1 MYIITMDVCLKLGVL
16 KEGEKYTAEDT
27 KTKIIFVV
35 GQWVYM
41 FLMILPVPL
50 YFYVRFVFV
59 NYNQQMII
67 KTGLCSLSKV
77 LFYLSRFFNTSYL
90 FILILAGI
98 WRGGSYYIFKF
109 SKSYNQKFEM
119 PKKEN

>member
-1 MYIITMDVCLKLGVL
+1 
-16 KEGEKYTAEDT
+16 
-27 KTKIIFVV
+27 
-35 GQWVYM
+35 
-41 FLMILPVPL
+41 
-50 YFYVRFVFV
+50 
-59 NYNQQMII
+59 MII

>member
-1 MYIITMDVCLKLGVL
+1 MYIITMDVCIRLGVL
-16 KEGEKYTAEDT
+16 QKGKATLDPWDIQSNLSHLLCSGEKYTSDDT

-41 FLMILPVPL
+41 FLMLLPAPL
-50 YFYVRFVFV
+50 
-59 NYNQQMII
+59 
-67 KTGLCSLSKV
+67 C
-77 LFYLSRFFNTSYL
+77 FYLRFLNTSFL
-90 FILILAGI
+90 SFLILAGI

-119 PKKEN
+119 PNKEN

>member
-1 MYIITMDVCLKLGVL
+1 MYIITMDVCIRLGVL
-16 KEGEKYTAEDT
+16 QKGKATLDPWDLSNLSCSGEKYTSDDT

-41 FLMILPVPL
+41 FLMLLPAPL
-50 YFYVRFVFV
+50 
-59 NYNQQMII
+59 
-67 KTGLCSLSKV
+67 C
-77 LFYLSRFFNTSYL
+77 FYLRFLNTSFL
-90 FILILAGI
+90 SFLILAGI

-119 PKKEN
+119 PNKEN

>member
-1 MYIITMDVCLKLGVL
+1 MYIITMDVCIRLGVL
-16 KEGEKYTAEDT
+16 QKGKATLGPYGIYNLYNLSHLSWSGEKYTSDDT

-41 FLMILPVPL
+41 FLMLLPAPL
-50 YFYVRFVFV
+50 
-59 NYNQQMII
+59 
-67 KTGLCSLSKV
+67 C
-77 LFYLSRFFNTSYL
+77 FYLRFLNTSFL
-90 FILILAGI
+90 SFLILAGI

-119 PKKEN
+119 PNKEN

>member
-16 KEGEKYTAEDT
+16 KQGEKYTAEDT

-35 GQWVYM
+35 GQWIYM
-41 FLMILPVPL
+41 FLMLLPVPH
-50 YFYVRFVFV
+50 YFHVRCEVKIFFEDLTC
-59 NYNQQMII
+59 MI
-67 KTGLCSLSKV
+67 T
-77 LFYLSRFFNTSYL
+77 FSRFFNTSYL

-119 PKKEN
+119 PKKDN

>member
-1 MYIITMDVCLKLGVL
+1 MYIITMDVCIRLGVL
-16 KEGEKYTAEDT
+16 QKGKATLGPWDIQSITLACSGEKYTSDDT

-41 FLMILPVPL
+41 FLMLLPAPL
-50 YFYVRFVFV
+50 
-59 NYNQQMII
+59 
-67 KTGLCSLSKV
+67 C
-77 LFYLSRFFNTSYL
+77 FYLRFLNTSFL
-90 FILILAGI
+90 SFLILAGI

-119 PKKEN
+119 PNKEN